1 MVSRDALAFEINSWV
16 ILLLKKGPMFD
27 SQIDLC
33 DIVLCVL
40 LILALLEVS
49 LSYCYHERNT

>member
-49 LSYCYHERNT
+49 LSYC